1 MQAYCGREFPL
12 LALKLAST
20 FAQSIK
26 EFGKLSY
33 RQTSGT
39 TANLSFV
46 DLKATLQFVSIF
58 DIMAVNRRHKCV
70 KSCVTHTRTVKHFHS
85 HFITFSFH
93 KFKIIKRIH
102 FLYNNINRTRTSE
115 MRS

>member
-12 LALKLAST
+12 LALKLASK
-20 FAQSIK
+20 FAQSVK

-46 DLKATLQFVSIF
+46 YLKATLQFESIF

-70 KSCVTHTRTVKHFHS
+70 KSCVTHTRAIKHFHY
-85 HFITFSFH
+85 HLITIYFRS
-93 KFKIIKRIH
+93 FKIIIKGYI
-102 FLYNNINRTRTSE
+102 FCIIT
-115 MRS
+115 